1 MLNLFFT
8 FFIFCLVLFI
18 YIHINFHLKT
28 SNDLEVYEIEETSKN
43 KLEEICDLKQ
53 PVLFDF
59 NNQKIRDGTNINYIL
74 NNYYSFD
81 VKIRNTKK
89 CNYESEIYIPLPLS
103 SSVKLFNEDKEESYF
118 TENNNDFLQ
127 ETGAYKNFQYND
139 EFLRPYMVSNCNY
152 DIMTGSENAIT
163 PFRYNLG
170 YRNYFYVTSGSV
182 KIKLA
187 SPKSSK
193 YLHTIY
199 DYDNFE
205 FRSPINPWNPER
217 KYITDFNKIKCL
229 EITLNTDKILQIP
242 PYWWYSI
249 KFSKGACISV
259 FKYTTY
265 MNNISIS
272 NHYFLYLL
280 QLQNVKRDNLKKLE
294 IQSSSNNHIEQEQ
307 QEEQHQQDQ
316 QERGSDEGTKQII
329 SGQQNT
335 IN

>member
-1 MLNLFFT
+1 MMQKKRIKKKKKSVPIQNEMFP
-8 FFIFCLVLFI
+8 
-18 YIHINFHLKT
+18 
-28 SNDLEVYEIEETSKN
+28 VYNPNS
-43 KLEEICDLKQ
+43 
-53 PVLFDF
+53 
-59 NNQKIRDGTNINYIL
+59 
-74 NNYYSFD
+74 
-81 VKIRNTKK
+81 
-89 CNYESEIYIPLPLS
+89 
-103 SSVKLFNEDKEESYF
+103 
-118 TENNNDFLQ
+118 
-127 ETGAYKNFQYND
+127 
-139 EFLRPYMVSNCNY
+139 
-152 DIMTGSENAIT
+152 
-163 PFRYNLG
+163 

-294 IQSSSNNHIEQEQ
+294 IQSSSNNHIEQDQ
-307 QEEQHQQDQ
+307 QEEYEEDMEEQQGTTRKTKKKKRKKRKTQ
-316 QERGSDEGTKQII
+316 KKQPQNKKQKIRQGRSRRGT
-329 SGQQNT
+329 
-335 IN
+335 